1 MISYIIL
8 RLLASV
14 LIEWHKPGAWCES
27 VCGGSIS
34 KVSGQN
40 NVFSRYTA
48 IAGGGGKAREG
59 DDKRPD
65 CGVITL

>member
-1 MISYIIL
+1 MISYSYIIL

-14 LIEWHKPGAWCES
+14 LIEWHKPGAWCEC
-27 VCGGSIS
+27 VCGGSIN

-48 IAGGGGKAREG
+48 IAGVEGRPGKGMTSDLIVE
-59 DDKRPD
+59 
-65 CGVITL
+65 